1 MKKWIILFIAFLL
14 LTACAGN
21 TNHITYTINDE
32 YELIRTSGNAFEL
45 FPSQDAVY
53 ATQYIPAKITEIA
66 WDDKYI
72 IAKQTEEKSDPNN
85 PDGAIANKKSEQ
97 YWIID
102 VKHNKRFG
110 PYNEKQFN
118 EQKDAFKIKVPFQN
132 VDSYIKEMKKQSA

>member
-1 MKKWIILFIAFLL
+1 MHLNFSLARCCI
-14 LTACAGN
+14 C
-21 TNHITYTINDE
+21 HTIH
-32 YELIRTSGNAFEL
+32 
-45 FPSQDAVY
+45 PC
-53 ATQYIPAKITEIA
+53 KITDIA

-85 PDGAIANKKSEQ
+85 PDAQLRIKSEH

-118 EQKDAFKIKVPFQN
+118 EQKMRLKLRCLFK
-132 VDSYIKEMKKQSA
+132 M